1 MDIKIVHMLRGK
13 KKKRKKKYSLMIELL
28 QKSND
33 TSDLQILKELVN
45 KNNNRP
51 MDQLQ
56 NKSWNLRTGL
66 LKSSHFY
73 TNYGSSPSSF
83 ARGITAFQ
91 GYCLNDFQSN
101 VLSLLSS
108 SANLT
113 WNPIIKLRY
122 FLLV

>member
-1 MDIKIVHMLRGK
+1 MLRGK

-28 QKSND
+28 EKSND
-33 TSDLQILKELVN
+33 TSDLQILKEQV
-45 KNNNRP
+45 NNNRP

-73 TNYGSSPSSF
+73 TNSGSSPSSF
-83 ARGITAFQ
+83 ARGIAAFQ
-91 GYCLNDFQSN
+91 GYCLNDFLSN

>member
-1 MDIKIVHMLRGK
+1 
-13 KKKRKKKYSLMIELL
+13 MIELL
-28 QKSND
+28 QKSNE
-33 TSDLQILKELVN
+33 TSDLQILKEQVN

-101 VLSLLSS
+101 AQFTFQLCKFDLEPNHQAEILPPCIKIKNKDEQN
-108 SANLT
+108 SA
-113 WNPIIKLRY
+113 I
-122 FLLV
+122 